1 MRSLFRGSTLPV
13 LGAAVVF
20 AVCYNAAFFRN
31 ALAVYP
37 FLENPVFFLSFA
49 LLLTT
54 IIALFL
60 SLVLNRLTFK
70 PLLVL
75 LFPLAA
81 VAAYFMDS
89 YNVVIDDSMIRNSA
103 MTDMRETGD
112 LLNARMLAY
121 FFGLGVLPAWLVYRW
136 KVQCRPFR
144 EELAG
149 RVKLILLLVALTV
162 SNVFAMSEE
171 YTGFIREHKALR
183 YYSNPLSM
191 IYGASRFLNQ
201 EFGTQ
206 GSAVRQPVGL
216 DAHVSRNDN
225 RRKLLVLVAGEA
237 ARGDHWQLNGYERN
251 TNPLLAAQ
259 GVLSFSNAHSCATS
273 TAYSLPCMFS
283 MVEQSDFDLQST
295 LAQENVLDVLAH
307 AGTRVLWRDNNSD
320 SKGVA
325 TGVKFEDFRSPD
337 VNPECDTECRD
348 VGMLSGL
355 DAFIRESPDGD
366 IVVVLHQMG
375 NHGPAYF
382 KRYPAGFETF
392 TPTCNTNELSACTQ
406 EEIRNAYDNALVY
419 TDYFLAQVI
428 EFLKPYEGE
437 FATSMLY
444 MSDHGESLGEYGVYL
459 HGLPYRLAPEAQ
471 THVSAFFWR
480 GQAFTAQERDALMQ
494 GSALPVSHDH
504 YSHTVLGLLDVQSSV
519 YKPQLD
525 MLDALAL

>member
-1 MRSLFRGSTLPV
+1 MSSFFRGSTLPV

-20 AVCYNAAFFRN
+20 VVCYNAAFFRN
-31 ALAVYP
+31 ALVIYP
-37 FLENPVFFLSFA
+37 FRENPVFFLSFA

-54 IIALFL
+54 TIALFL

-70 PLLVL
+70 PVLVL

-81 VAAYFMDS
+81 MAAYFMDS

-112 LLNARMLAY
+112 LLNARLLLY

-144 EELAG
+144 QELAA
-149 RVKLILLLVALTV
+149 RAKLILLLVVLIGGNMFV
-162 SNVFAMSEE
+162 MSEE
-171 YTGFIREHKALR
+171 YAGFIREHKALR

-201 EFGTQ
+201 EIGTQ
-206 GSAVRQPVGL
+206 GVLVRQPVGL
-216 DAHVSRNDN
+216 DAHVTRTDT
-225 RRKLLVLVAGEA
+225 RRKLLILVAGEA

-251 TNPLLAAQ
+251 TNPLLAAED
-259 GVLSFSNAHSCATS
+259 VVSFTNAHSCATS

-283 MVEQSDFDLQST
+283 AVEQSDFDLQST

-307 AGTRVLWRDNNSD
+307 AGAHVLWRDNNSD

-325 TGVKFEDFRSPD
+325 TGVAFADFRSPD
-337 VNPECDTECRD
+337 VNPACDTECRD

-355 DAFIRESPDGD
+355 DAFIRASPTGD
-366 IVVVLHQMG
+366 VVVVLHQMG

-382 KRYPAGFETF
+382 KRYPDAFETF

-419 TDYFLAQVI
+419 TDYFLTQVI
-428 EFLKPYEGE
+428 GFLKPYEGE

-480 GQAFTAQERDALMQ
+480 GQPFTTGERAALAQ
-494 GSALPVSHDH
+494 GSVQPVSHDN
-504 YSHTVLGLLDVQSSV
+504 YFHTVLGLLDVETSV
-519 YKPQLD
+519 YKPSLD
-525 MLDALAL
+525 MLSALAW